1 MYCEVAFSVCRCHG
15 MQSFNLRFRPFVL
28 GIILSQKCRTP
39 VCRGPLSTCDWSDK
53 GPAHRMWSRTSLTAP
68 SSGRHSCFSKS
79 ACSCALAL
87 SASVTNSRRVRNAN
101 LQTSQYAVFGV
112 LPMNLT
118 ILSFR
123 SGMATSWQG
132 VNPESN
138 TLSAP
143 WLTGRTCSGWQLF
156 TTEPGRASSG
166 LLDKP

>member
-1 MYCEVAFSVCRCHG
+1 MYCEVAFSVCRAMGCNPY
-15 MQSFNLRFRPFVL
+15 NLRFRPSVL

-39 VCRGPLSTCDWSDK
+39 VCRGALSTCDWSDK
-53 GPAHRMWSRTSLTAP
+53 GHAHRMWSRTSLTAP

-132 VNPESN
+132 VNRESN
-138 TLSAP
+138 TFSAP
-143 WLTGRTCSGWQLF
+143 WLTGEQVQQWQLLA
-156 TTEPGRASSG
+156 TEPGRVSSA